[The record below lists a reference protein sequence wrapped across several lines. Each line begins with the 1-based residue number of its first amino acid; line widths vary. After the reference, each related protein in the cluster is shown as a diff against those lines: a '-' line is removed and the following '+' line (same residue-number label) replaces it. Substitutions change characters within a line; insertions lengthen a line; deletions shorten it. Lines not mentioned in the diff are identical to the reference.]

1 MFKWAADRV
10 PTSGSLI
17 FQPALSL
24 ELQST
29 SVTTSW
35 KGRIFCVVMKGTNIL
50 RRYNRV
56 LFQPRSVMLRLTLR
70 NLEFW
75 YHRTSVGRDSSV
87 GMTTRYGLDGPG
99 IESRLGGEI
108 FRTRPDRPWGP
119 PSLLWNGY
127 QVSPGGKTWRGADH
141 PPPSSAEVKERVKLY
156 LYSPS
161 GPSCPVLGWT
171 VPLTFTTEYLTL

>member
-87 GMTTRYGLDGPG
+87 GITTRYGLDGPG
-99 IESRLGGEI
+99 IEPRWKRDFPNLSRPALVL
-108 FRTRPDRPWGP
+108 
-119 PSLLWNGY
+119 SLLYNGY
-127 QVSPGGKTWRGADH
+127 WVFPGLMLPECGVEH
-141 PPPSSAEVKERVKLY
+141 SLPSSTEVKKRVKVY
-156 LYSPS
+156 
-161 GPSCPVLGWT
+161 
-171 VPLTFTTEYLTL
+171 